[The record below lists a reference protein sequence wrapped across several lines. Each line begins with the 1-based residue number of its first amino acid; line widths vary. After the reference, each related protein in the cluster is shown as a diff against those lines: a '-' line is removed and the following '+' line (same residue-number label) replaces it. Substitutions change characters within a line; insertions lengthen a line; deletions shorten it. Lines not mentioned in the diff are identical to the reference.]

1 MLQSKCTFNGSFEPN
16 CQIES
21 IPTTLLSLVNMI
33 LCRPSIQTQASSDAK
48 SQAGLSIA
56 QLLQF
61 NSFVR
66 RREGD
71 VKQERHNKAREM
83 PLPIYIG
90 LTLHAK
96 TRSRDL
102 VEKLHDLG
110 LSVSYDRVLAI
121 STDLGNSICHQY
133 HQDDVVCPPSLRKGL
148 FTLSAMNNID
158 HNPSS
163 TTAHDSF
170 HGTGI
175 SLFQQ
180 PTVQVSGVCSSR
192 VFLDQTTSTGT
203 KSVAELPESFS
214 QVPPVV
220 LPSKNPSVPVV
231 ESNMQGDGQIVAR
244 AVADE
249 FKWLEDVKETVAKDG
264 QGLPQNKTISWSVH
278 HSNRCGSEDTDTTPA
293 ISSLLPLFPDQAKS
307 AAMICHSLNIIK
319 ASVNHLNPGQIP
331 VVAMDQPLYAVA
343 KQIQWNFP
351 DKYGE
356 KQFVIIF
363 GGLHVEMAL
372 LKAIGGWLEG
382 SGWTAALSEANVI
395 STGTADS
402 FLKATSVTRTR
413 RAIRCH
419 QVTASSLYVLLTKAY
434 MSYKE
439 GLESEAEVVSFND
452 WCLKKVAAV
461 PQFHFWYLTLQLEL
475 LLLVFVRSL

>member
-1 MLQSKCTFNGSFEPN
+1 MLQSKCTFNGSFKPN

-71 VKQERHNKAREM
+71 VKQECHNKAREM

-90 LTLHAK
+90 LPLHAK

-158 HNPSS
+158 HNLSS

-180 PTVQVSGVCSSR
+180 PTVQVPGVCRSR
-192 VFLDQTTSTGT
+192 VFLDQATSTGT

-264 QGLPQNKTISWSVH
+264 QGLPQNKTISWSV
-278 HSNRCGSEDTDTTPA
+278 P
-293 ISSLLPLFPDQAKS
+293 SLKP
-307 AAMICHSLNIIK
+307 M
-319 ASVNHLNPGQIP
+319 
-331 VVAMDQPLYAVA
+331 
-343 KQIQWNFP
+343 W
-351 DKYGE
+351 
-356 KQFVIIF
+356 
-363 GGLHVEMAL
+363 
-372 LKAIGGWLEG
+372 
-382 SGWTAALSEANVI
+382 
-395 STGTADS
+395 
-402 FLKATSVTRTR
+402 
-413 RAIRCH
+413 
-419 QVTASSLYVLLTKAY
+419 
-434 MSYKE
+434 
-439 GLESEAEVVSFND
+439 
-452 WCLKKVAAV
+452 
-461 PQFHFWYLTLQLEL
+461 
-475 LLLVFVRSL
+475 

>member
-1 MLQSKCTFNGSFEPN
+1 MLQSKCTFNGSFEPY

-21 IPTTLLSLVNMI
+21 IATTLLSLVNMI
-33 LCRPSIQTQASSDAK
+33 LYGPSIQTQASSDAK
-48 SQAGLSIA
+48 SQAGLSFA

-71 VKQERHNKAREM
+71 IKQEARETT
-83 PLPIYIG
+83 LLIYIG
-90 LTLHAK
+90 LTLYAK

-121 STDLGNSICHQY
+121 STDLGNSICRQY
-133 HQDDVVCPPSLRKGL
+133 HLDDVVCPPSLRKGL
-148 FTLSAMNNID
+148 FTLSAMDNINQ
-158 HNPSS
+158 NPSS

-180 PTVQVSGVCSSR
+180 PTVQVPGVCRSR
-192 VFLDQTTSTGT
+192 VFFDQATSTGT

-231 ESNMQGDGQIVAR
+231 ECDMQGNGQIVAR

-264 QGLPQNKTISWSVH
+264 QSLPQNKTILWSVH
-278 HSNRCGSEDTDTTPA
+278 HSNRCGSEGTDTKPA
-293 ISSLLPLFPDQAKS
+293 ISSLLLPLFPDLAKS
-307 AAMICHSLNIIK
+307 AAMICHS
-319 ASVNHLNPGQIP
+319 
-331 VVAMDQPLYAVA
+331 
-343 KQIQWNFP
+343 F
-351 DKYGE
+351 
-356 KQFVIIF
+356 
-363 GGLHVEMAL
+363 
-372 LKAIGGWLEG
+372 
-382 SGWTAALSEANVI
+382 
-395 STGTADS
+395 
-402 FLKATSVTRTR
+402 
-413 RAIRCH
+413 
-419 QVTASSLYVLLTKAY
+419 
-434 MSYKE
+434 
-439 GLESEAEVVSFND
+439 
-452 WCLKKVAAV
+452 
-461 PQFHFWYLTLQLEL
+461 
-475 LLLVFVRSL
+475 